1 MRNVIGSVS
10 VTFVCYV
17 SKQRINQIEQ
27 KRQKSNKNHQ
37 NHKHTHTILRNWEE
51 THTEKTKLRKSQKLD
66 TQTHGNNEKIK
77 RKREITSIYKYMFV
91 KIFFTVN
98 MFISIDYEVMISY
111 VKEKKEISLH

>member
-37 NHKHTHTILRNWEE
+37 NPYHTIPSCE
-51 THTEKTKLRKSQKLD
+51 TGKKLTQRKTKLRKSRKLD